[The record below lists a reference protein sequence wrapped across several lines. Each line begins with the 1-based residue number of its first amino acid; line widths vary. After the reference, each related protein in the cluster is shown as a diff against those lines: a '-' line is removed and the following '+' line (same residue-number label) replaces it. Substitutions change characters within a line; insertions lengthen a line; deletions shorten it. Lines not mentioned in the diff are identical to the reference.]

1 MIIERVDA
9 QSQLFNRVLQVGERR
24 EEICCSG
31 FPFVDLVGV
40 HLLSNGLSDWCRQRA
55 KRR

>member
-9 QSQLFNRVLQVGERR
+9 QSQLFDRVLKVGERR

-31 FPFVDLVGV
+31 LPFVDLVSV
-40 HLLSNGLSDWCRQRA
+40 HLLSNGLNDGCRQRA
-55 KRR
+55 